1 MMRIKKRNFIFVL
14 VTAMLIGVFSSGAG
28 FFIWSKATDQMIIS
42 SQEYKAYTKVKED
55 YGKLSALQ
63 AMIEQYYYTDVDEDK
78 LYEGIYKGLFAG
90 LDDPYSYYMNAS
102 EYENLQI
109 STTGEFS
116 GVGVTLAAD
125 SEGYICVVAPI
136 EDTPAAKAG
145 IRPGD
150 RITKVDGVSYSGA
163 QLDEAVQKMRG
174 PAGQTVTLTVL
185 RDGKEKEYTMK
196 RANIVMQTVKSE
208 LLDGDIAY
216 IRITSFEKNT
226 AEDFRKALRDF
237 EVAGVK
243 GLIVD
248 LRDNPGG
255 LVDSA
260 VAVADELLPAG
271 TVAYTQNRQ
280 GDKEYYKTKGSG
292 TNLPY
297 VLLINGGSASASE
310 ILAGAVQD
318 NKGGTLVGTTSY
330 GKGIIQSIT
339 PLEDGS
345 GAAVKMTI
353 LQYFSPNGNVI
364 HKKGITPDYVVELPE
379 GTIVNEDLDR
389 KDDSQLQKAVEI
401 LKKK

>member
-1 MMRIKKRNFIFVL
+1 
-14 VTAMLIGVFSSGAG
+14 
-28 FFIWSKATDQMIIS
+28 
-42 SQEYKAYTKVKED
+42 
-55 YGKLSALQ
+55 
-63 AMIEQYYYTDVDEDK
+63 
-78 LYEGIYKGLFAG
+78 
-90 LDDPYSYYMNAS
+90 
-102 EYENLQI
+102 
-109 STTGEFS
+109 
-116 GVGVTLAAD
+116 
-125 SEGYICVVAPI
+125 
-136 EDTPAAKAG
+136 
-145 IRPGD
+145 
-150 RITKVDGVSYSGA
+150 
-163 QLDEAVQKMRG
+163 
-174 PAGQTVTLTVL
+174 
-185 RDGKEKEYTMK
+185 MK

-280 GDKEYYKTKGSG
+280 GDKEYYKTKGAG

-379 GTIVNEDLDR
+379 GKIVNEDLHR